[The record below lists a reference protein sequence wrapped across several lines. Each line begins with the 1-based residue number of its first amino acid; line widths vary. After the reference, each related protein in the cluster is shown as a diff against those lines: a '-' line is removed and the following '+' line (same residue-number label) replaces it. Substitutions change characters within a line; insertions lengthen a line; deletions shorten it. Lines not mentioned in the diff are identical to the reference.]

1 MQLAARSFLNRAVHR
16 VDELTRAIGIGVAR
30 PVVVVRAVVDRAA
43 PERERHRSRR
53 RKEEPVAEGDVGA
66 HRLAIAFGELVGI
79 TFLGDILRGMREQA
93 AIAVGE
99 DGPQIK
105 EALLHAVMRGDRL
118 RALDFL
124 VMALTI
130 GNGKRVHI
138 LGAVARNRHG
148 EQRGRIHA
156 ARAQNERLLFDS
168 CHEVTLPSR
177 HPAR

>member
-1 MQLAARSFLNRAVHR
+1 MQLAACSFLNCAVHR
-16 VDELTRAIGIGVAR
+16 VDELARAIGIGVAR
-30 PVVVVRAVVDRAA
+30 PVVVMRAVVNRAA
-43 PERERHRSRR
+43 SERERHRSRR
-53 RKEEPVAEGDVGA
+53 REEEPVAEGDVGA

-79 TFLGDILRGMREQA
+79 AFLGDILRGMREQA

-99 DGPQIK
+99 DGPQIE